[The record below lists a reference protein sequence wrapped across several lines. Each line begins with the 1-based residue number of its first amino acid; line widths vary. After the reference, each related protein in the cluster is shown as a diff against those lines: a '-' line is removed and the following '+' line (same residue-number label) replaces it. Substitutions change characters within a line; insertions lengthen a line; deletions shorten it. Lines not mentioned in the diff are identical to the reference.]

1 MKHINESTSNT
12 NLADQLFE
20 KFESALSS
28 EHQQIVFK
36 FFLAFMRFEFLL
48 KYRCYIDNTG
58 IVNWGQFTT
67 QNKDDYD
74 RWLDSN
80 NDSTLTSVIN
90 YLNQQPPKKLIF
102 ESRKFVWKTPQ
113 NTFKR
118 QLEILVSHIKIIRN
132 NLFHGNKFI
141 GADNG
146 RNKELLEASLVII
159 DSFVRYLNEED
170 AFIEESY

>member
-1 MKHINESTSNT
+1 MKHINESTSNI

-20 KFESALSS
+20 KFEFALSS

-48 KYRCYIDNTG
+48 KYRGHIDENG
-58 IVNWGQFTT
+58 IVNWGRFTT

-74 RWLDSN
+74 RWFDDN
-80 NDSTLTSVIN
+80 KNETLSSAIDL
-90 YLNQQPPKKLIF
+90 LNKQPPKKLIF

-159 DSFVRYLNEED
+159 DSFVRYLNEEN